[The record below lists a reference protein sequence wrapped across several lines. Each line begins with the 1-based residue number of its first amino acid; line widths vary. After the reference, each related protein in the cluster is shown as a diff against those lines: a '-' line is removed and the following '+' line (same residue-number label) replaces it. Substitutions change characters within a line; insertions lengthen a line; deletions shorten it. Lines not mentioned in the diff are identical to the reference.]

1 MGARSARSIGR
12 RSAAREG
19 VGILDGMKSRSGTK
33 KPGVKGHEK
42 ALSPEAR
49 TMLEAGLESGRTEA
63 PVYIGSFAAD
73 EERALAV
80 VDEIVDCEDSTAG
93 LPPGVSVVL
102 RGARR
107 LRTFPANHRMWD
119 PKSGWVHAVR
129 GFLVRLY
136 PPAGAEDARIE
147 QVAAEVRAA
156 GAAGVKVMPRPAG
169 PTVSGSRVEELVV
182 GPPRTMREV
191 VMGLVGVQPSPALE
205 ALLAEALDAGSQR
218 AAAEGVLVPIPGPP
232 LFVDLLQLT
241 NWLRYEGT
249 HAIELGP
256 TIYGVTA
263 QQVGDPERSNWI
275 GKSSLLEAIAFVL
288 TGWHRWPT
296 EDAWITR
303 GQKAGGVNARLSDGT
318 QIERQ
323 RKKSTQL
330 TVTTPDG
337 RILNNEHAQK
347 EIDQRVGLGADDFF
361 ATCFFK
367 QKDLARLIKAKP
379 AERLEIVRGW
389 LALEPVVYADAFVRT
404 RMEAKLGALNRAAE
418 LLGGYVKRME
428 AMRRDAIP
436 GAYVH
441 ADVVD
446 FAGWIGAR
454 EREELEANEH
464 ARAVEAQAAKQK
476 AANDGIERWEQDA
489 ASAERRVKVRGLIDQ
504 ERGELV
510 RMQKVLASLTDE
522 HALLVEH
529 HERHGGIEL
538 ETLKKRLPVLQ
549 EALQGSLM
557 GRRAAMLETQQKK
570 QLAAGA
576 FDGKCPVALIECPAT
591 AAINAPRK
599 ANRKLYE
606 DAQAA
611 EIEASNKL
619 LAAQDAKDK
628 VSNVFIMRE
637 QVEKQIERKWT
648 EVERQQGK
656 IREQDAAIA
665 KLVSEHALLEPAA
678 KRIERDGQPV
688 RKPVVDVGPAWEAV
702 RAAAL
707 RAANVLRM
715 QSDYA
720 EWEGERNKASARMA
734 ELELELVVLR
744 RAALILG
751 KSGAQKAIAVGELR
765 AIELAANGMLAG
777 AGVDLSI
784 TIRWGTP
791 SATLLTPSCDECGHL
806 FQVAKQKACP
816 RCEAPRGPKIDDKLE
831 VELSDRSGAAEDLA
845 GIALQLAA
853 SAWLRA
859 RRGAAW
865 AMVAIDEPFGALD
878 VANGRAL
885 AVHLAGMLTSGAF
898 RQGFVIAHTPAAM
911 DALPS
916 RLQVTGTGGREGR
929 STVEVMR

>member
-1 MGARSARSIGR
+1 
-12 RSAAREG
+12 
-19 VGILDGMKSRSGTK
+19 MKSRSGTTK
-33 KPGVKGHEK
+33 KPGVVSGGGPELDAKIDAILTKGEREL
-42 ALSPEAR
+42 AEIEAR
-49 TMLEAGLESGRTEA
+49 ERELGVRGYRPAESPGQVHYGPQALAT
-63 PVYIGSFAAD
+63 D
-73 EERALAV
+73 EERALAA
-80 VDEIVDCEDSTAG
+80 VDEIVDCDDPPTG
-93 LPPGVSVVL
+93 LPSGVSVVL

-169 PTVSGSRVEELVV
+169 STVSGTRVEELVV
-182 GPPRTMREV
+182 GPPRSMGEV
-191 VMGLVGVQPSPALE
+191 VMGLAGERPAPELV
-205 ALLAEALDAGSQR
+205 AVLAEALDAGSQR

-249 HAIELGP
+249 HVLELEP

-263 QQVGDPERSNWI
+263 RQVDDPERSNWI

-347 EIDQRVGLGADDFF
+347 EIDQRVGLGQDDFF

-389 LALEPVVYADAFVRT
+389 LALEPVVYAESFVRT
-404 RMEAKLGALNRAAE
+404 RMEARLGASNRAAE
-418 LLGGYVKRME
+418 LFGGYVKRLE
-428 AMRRDAIP
+428 LMRQEIP
-436 GAYVH
+436 GAYV
-441 ADVVD
+441 AGESVD
-446 FAGWIGAR
+446 FAAWNGAQ
-454 EREELEANEH
+454 EREELAANEH

-476 AANDGIERWEQDA
+476 AANDGIERWEHDA
-489 ASAERRVKVRGLIDQ
+489 TGAARRVKVGRLIEEARAKLEAAQDQ
-504 ERGELV
+504 HR
-510 RMQKVLASLTDE
+510 
-522 HALLVEH
+522 
-529 HERHGGIEL
+529 IEL
-538 ETLKKRLPVLQ
+538 EEHARLGREHELEAEQAKAHKLRQPQLQ
-549 EALQGSLM
+549 AAEREAM
-557 GRRAAMLETQQKK
+557 VVFRARQTEAAQKK
-570 QLAAGA
+570 QLAEGA
-576 FDGKCPVALIECPAT
+576 FDGRCPVAGIECPAT

-599 ANRKLYE
+599 RNQELFELANAAVREARLAH
-606 DAQAA
+606 DQA
-611 EIEASNKL
+611 NK
-619 LAAQDAKDK
+619 A
-628 VSNVFIMRE
+628 
-637 QVEKQIERKWT
+637 QVEVELILAGRKRAEEQIAKQWGVAEDWRAAIAR
-648 EVERQQGK
+648 G
-656 IREQDAAIA
+656 DAAIA
-665 KLVSEHALLEPAA
+665 ALSAEHLALEPAA

-688 RKPVVDVGPAWEAV
+688 RRPVVDTRPAWEAV
-702 RAAAL
+702 RVATNATQLA
-707 RAANVLRM
+707 RRM
-715 QSDYA
+715 RTDFA
-720 EWEGERNKASARMA
+720 EWEKERDAAGERMA
-734 ELELELVVLR
+734 ELERELVGLR
-744 RAALILG
+744 RALGILG
-751 KSGAQKAIAVGELR
+751 KGGAQKAIAVGELR
-765 AIELAANGMLAG
+765 SIELAANGMLAG

-784 TIRWGTP
+784 MIRWGTP
-791 SATLLTPSCDECGHL
+791 STTLLTPSCDECGHI
-806 FQVAKQKACP
+806 FQTSKQKACP

-878 VANGRAL
+878 VANARAL

-929 STVEVMR
+929 STVEVLR